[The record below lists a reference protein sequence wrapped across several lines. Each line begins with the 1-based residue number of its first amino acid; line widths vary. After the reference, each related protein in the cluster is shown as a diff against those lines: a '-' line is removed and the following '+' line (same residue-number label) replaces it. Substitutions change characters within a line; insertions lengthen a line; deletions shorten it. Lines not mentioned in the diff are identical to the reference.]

1 MAEATGPQCGQT
13 RIIPLEWESSADTE
27 VAQMSAA
34 SAAPAAR
41 TGSRWFTAVLIL
53 LGLIGLFNVF
63 ASISDFAATGG
74 SGLPSDHA
82 GTFAKLSG
90 TSWASFKAA
99 HAGTASYITLLERG
113 YALHELTFAILFLVI
128 LAIPFR
134 ARQRWAWWA
143 CWALLI
149 AYLGYALTFGAHDSA
164 ILPRSLIGAIGLPV
178 LLIASTPAFFRSPPT
193 AVAP

>member
-1 MAEATGPQCGQT
+1 M
-13 RIIPLEWESSADTE
+13 S
-27 VAQMSAA
+27 VAAVTPPVRNA
-34 SAAPAAR
+34 
-41 TGSRWFTAVLIL
+41 SRWFNAVLIL
-53 LGLIGLFNVF
+53 LGLIGLFNVL
-63 ASISDFAATGG
+63 ASASDLAATGS

-82 GTFAKLSG
+82 GTFARLSG
-90 TSWASFKAA
+90 TSWSSFKAA
-99 HAGTASYITLLERG
+99 HAGAASYVTLLERG

-164 ILPRSLIGAIGLPV
+164 ILPRSLIGVIGLPV
-178 LLIASTPAFFRSPPT
+178 LLIASAPAFFRSPPP
-193 AVAP
+193 AVDS

>member
-1 MAEATGPQCGQT
+1 
-13 RIIPLEWESSADTE
+13 
-27 VAQMSAA
+27 MSATA
-34 SAAPAAR
+34 VTPAAR
-41 TGSRWFTAVLIL
+41 TASRWFTAVLIL

-63 ASISDFAATGG
+63 ASVSDLAATGS
-74 SGLPSDHA
+74 SGLPGDHT

-90 TSWASFKAA
+90 SSWTGFKSA
-99 HAGTASYITLLERG
+99 HAGAASYITLLERG

-143 CWALLI
+143 CWVPLI

-178 LLIASTPAFFRSPPT
+178 LLIASSPAFFRRP
-193 AVAP
+193 APAAAP